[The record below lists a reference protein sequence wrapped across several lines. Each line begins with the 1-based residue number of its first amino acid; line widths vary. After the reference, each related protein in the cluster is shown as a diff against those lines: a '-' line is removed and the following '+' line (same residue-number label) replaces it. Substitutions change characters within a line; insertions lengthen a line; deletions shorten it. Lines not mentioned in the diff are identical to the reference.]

1 MGRISID
8 NLQPGMILDEDALA
22 GGNTLLTAGSTLS
35 AKHIDILRSWGV
47 MDVDIK
53 GITNTE
59 IGAGEME
66 QFDIEQVTTFE
77 NQLRPLFALND
88 EKNPFISELLRI
100 STLYNIEKNKT

>member
-66 QFDIEQVTTFE
+66 QFDIELVTTFE